1 MNPLALNCVRAL
13 IALLAIVPTPAL
25 LAQSALSAPSGQT
38 SAVDAQRLVD
48 QWTEEW
54 DPVTQQWARVDKASP
69 SSDRTRWARERAGG
83 GGPGYGALARFGPFV
98 VTSETTANLVGTTDS
113 HTPADFTRMLGVFP
127 QLRVL
132 NFVDAPGTINDL
144 ANLELGRMIRASA
157 LATHIPRGGSA
168 RSGAVELF
176 LAGSQRT
183 MEPGALFA
191 VHSWLDNHGREPRD
205 FPEDHPANRIYIDY
219 YMTMGMSESA
229 ARGFYAMTNSVPHS
243 RALWFGPEQM
253 LRWIETGAD
262 NAAPLSPLALPQP
275 QSIRIAYR
283 FDWLLDGR
291 VVYGG

>member
-1 MNPLALNCVRAL
+1 MNHIALTCVRAL

-38 SAVDAQRLVD
+38 AAVDAQRFVD

-54 DPVTQQWARVDKASP
+54 DPVTQQWTRVDTASP
-69 SSDRTRWARERAGG
+69 APGRANWARERVGG
-83 GGPGYGALARFGPFV
+83 SGQGYGALARFGPFV
-98 VTSETTANLVGTTDS
+98 VVNETTANLIGTTDS
-113 HTPADFTRMLGVFP
+113 HTPADFSRMLAVFP
-127 QLRVL
+127 HLRTL

-176 LAGSQRT
+176 LAGSHRT

-191 VHSWLDNHGREPRD
+191 VHSWLDNHGREPKD

-219 YMTMGMSESA
+219 YIAMGMSESA

-243 RALWFGPEQM
+243 RALWFGPDQM
-253 LRWIETGAD
+253 RRWIGAGED
-262 NAAPLSPLALPQP
+262 SAAPIEPPP
-275 QSIRIAYR
+275 PITIAYR
-283 FDWLLDGR
+283 FDWLLDGL